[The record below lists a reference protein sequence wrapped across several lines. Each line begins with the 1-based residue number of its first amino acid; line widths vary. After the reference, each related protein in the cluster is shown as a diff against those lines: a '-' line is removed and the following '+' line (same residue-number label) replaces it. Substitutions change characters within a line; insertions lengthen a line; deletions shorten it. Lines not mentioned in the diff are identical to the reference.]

1 MKNMI
6 FIFFIKY
13 RNQALQAFA
22 FINFSML
29 FLTCN
34 ILNRVI
40 RSIHSGSCGAVDEEG
55 QVSLLLVLD
64 HQLLQLLRDHLPP
77 EHHHKVSENNVS
89 IVLLPLCVT
98 CGAYCKMLP
107 PLHCWAELGPKHNK
121 H

>member
-1 MKNMI
+1 MI

-55 QVSLLLVLD
+55 QVTFLLMLQ
-64 HQLLQLLRDHLPP
+64 HQLLQLCGDHLA
-77 EHHHKVSENNVS
+77 SEVDEYFRQRLLLFAGICTVKASAFNTYLISCWNAVNVF
-89 IVLLPLCVT
+89 
-98 CGAYCKMLP
+98 
-107 PLHCWAELGPKHNK
+107 
-121 H
+121 